1 MRCTASP
8 RRLAFQRLRRPRQR
22 VRGWTVVLLG
32 MLAAG
37 GTGCGV
43 VGDPIAPEDIGI
55 EAKVRAQQRAEEAL
69 RETPESQPAAP
80 DGESETVLPPLQPIG
95 TQ

>member
-8 RRLAFQRLRRPRQR
+8 SRLAFQRLRRPRQR
-22 VRGWTVVLLG
+22 VRVWTVVLLG

-37 GTGCGV
+37 GAGCGV